1 MHVDKD
7 AVLNEIAEALNRPR
21 SAEEDR
27 RRSMGR
33 AVFPHV
39 KKFYDGYLEG
49 ERREPFYQPS
59 SRI

>member
-1 MHVDKD
+1 
-7 AVLNEIAEALNRPR
+7 
-21 SAEEDR
+21 
-27 RRSMGR
+27 
-33 AVFPHV
+33 VFPHV